1 MRKQILVLLSAV
13 GLAVSTVPASAQQP
27 MGGKE
32 KHGIKW
38 SKTDGVSN
46 TRKTGRRHSVAQV
59 SGKPVP
65 PGPNTMRVPPGPNA
79 INLKAGKADQLR
91 SIGSATS
98 GAGAGKVNSG
108 KASAG
113 KKQTL
118 KQQPLSDR
126 SVPRNQF
133 GASNPADAK
142 VTLNP
147 QPLPPGVHTLNPQP
161 LPPGVHTSGRK
172 KQK

>member
-1 MRKQILVLLSAV
+1 VKGEVMRKQILLLLSAL
-13 GLAVSTVPASAQQP
+13 GLAVSTAPASAQQP
-27 MGGKE
+27 TGGKE

-59 SGKPVP
+59 SGK
-65 PGPNTMRVPPGPNA
+65 RVPPGPNA